1 MNGILKKEKARFP
14 QKAGSPQKVISH
26 QKAMSSQ
33 KTLGKDEGR
42 FLKERGGEGRRRRWA
57 KLWLRIRRNWVLY
70 LFILPA
76 FLYFLIFAYVPM
88 YGIQIAFKDFVAT
101 KGFVDSPWADPIWK
115 HFKTFFSSVYF
126 MDVCKNTIGLSLYYI
141 LASFPV
147 PIILALMVNEVK
159 NTKFKKLVQNFT
171 YMPYFI
177 STVVLVGMVQLFLAK
192 TGLFNQI
199 GALFGAEP
207 KLFLQKDG
215 LFNDIY
221 VWSGV
226 WQVSGYSAVIYIA
239 ALTGV
244 SPELHEAAIMDG
256 ATKLQRIRH
265 VNLPA
270 IMPTIVTMLIMSVG
284 GIMNL
289 SFEKVL
295 LMQTDSNLMVSEV
308 ISTYVYKLGIQKA
321 QFSLSSA
328 VGLFNNLIN
337 VTLLIIVNKISAKI
351 SDTSLW

>member
-1 MNGILKKEKARFP
+1 MNGRLKRRDREKRR
-14 QKAGSPQKVISH
+14 KRTG
-26 QKAMSSQ
+26 
-33 KTLGKDEGR
+33 TW
-42 FLKERGGEGRRRRWA
+42 LK
-57 KLWLRIRRNWVLY
+57 IRRNWVLY

-76 FLYFLIFAYVPM
+76 FLYFLIFSYVPM
-88 YGIQIAFKDFVAT
+88 YGIQIAFKDFIAT
-101 KGFVDSPWADPIWK
+101 KGFVESPWADPLWK

-126 MDVCKNTIGLSLYYI
+126 SDVFKNTVGLSFYYI
-141 LASFPV
+141 AASFPIPV
-147 PIILALMVNEVK
+147 ILALMVNEVK
-159 NTKFKKLVQNFT
+159 NTRFKKLVQNFT

-177 STVVLVGMVQLFLAK
+177 STVVLVGMVQLFLAR

-207 KLFLQKDG
+207 TLFLQKDG

-256 ATKLQRIRH
+256 ATRLQRIRH

-270 IMPTIVTMLIMSVG
+270 ILPTIVTMLIMSVG

-337 VTLLIIVNKISAKI
+337 VTLLVLVNKISAKL

>member
-1 MNGILKKEKARFP
+1 M
-14 QKAGSPQKVISH
+14 
-26 QKAMSSQ
+26 
-33 KTLGKDEGR
+33 
-42 FLKERGGEGRRRRWA
+42 
-57 KLWLRIRRNWVLY
+57 Y

-88 YGIQIAFKDFVAT
+88 YGIQIAFKDFIAT
-101 KGFVDSPWADPIWK
+101 KGFMDSPWADPVWK

-126 MDVCKNTIGLSLYYI
+126 MDVFKNTIGLSLYYI

-147 PIILALMVNEVK
+147 PILLALMVNEVK

-171 YMPYFI
+171 YIPYFI
-177 STVVLVGMVQLFLAK
+177 STVVLVGMVQLFLSK

-207 KLFLQKDG
+207 KLFLQKDS

-244 SPELHEAAIMDG
+244 SPELHEAAMMDG
-256 ATKLQRIRH
+256 ATKLQRIWH

-270 IMPTIVTMLIMSVG
+270 IMPAIVTMLIMSVG

-337 VTLLIIVNKISAKI
+337 VTLLIIVNKISAKL

>member
-1 MNGILKKEKARFP
+1 M
-14 QKAGSPQKVISH
+14 
-26 QKAMSSQ
+26 
-33 KTLGKDEGR
+33 
-42 FLKERGGEGRRRRWA
+42 
-57 KLWLRIRRNWVLY
+57 WLRIRRNWVLY

-126 MDVCKNTIGLSLYYI
+126 MDVFKNTIGLSLYYI

-239 ALTGV
+239 ALAGV
-244 SPELHEAAIMDG
+244 DMQLHEAAIVDG
-256 ATKLQRIRH
+256 ASIWQRIWHIDLTELR
-265 VNLPA
+265 
-270 IMPTIVTMLIMSVG
+270 PTIFVLFIMGLGGAINVG
-284 GIMNL
+284 Y
-289 SFEKVL
+289 EKIL
-295 LMQTDSNLMVSEV
+295 LMQNPLNLAASEV
-308 ISTYVYKLGIQKA
+308 LSTYTYKMGLINSDYG
-321 QFSLSSA
+321 FSTA
-328 VGLFNNLIN
+328 VGLFNSL
-337 VTLLIIVNKISAKI
+337 VSMVLLFWANRTTRKLAGYSI
-351 SDTSLW
+351 W

>member
-1 MNGILKKEKARFP
+1 MNTGVL
-14 QKAGSPQKVISH
+14 AG
-26 QKAMSSQ
+26 
-33 KTLGKDEGR
+33 GR
-42 FLKERGGEGRRRRWA
+42 SKERQKKGKVSEAGRKKKFHNKWILV
-57 KLWLRIRRNWVLY
+57 KRNKVLY

-101 KGFVDSPWADPIWK
+101 KGFAGSEWADPIWK
-115 HFKTFFSSVYF
+115 HFQTFFSSVNF
-126 MDVCKNTIGLSLYYI
+126 GNIFKNTVGLSFYYI

-147 PIILALMVNEVK
+147 PILLALLVNEVK
-159 NTKFKKLVQNFT
+159 NTRFKKLVQNFT

-177 STVVLVGMVQLFLAK
+177 STVVLVGMVQLFLAR

-207 KLFLQKDG
+207 VMFLQKDD

-226 WQVSGYSAVIYIA
+226 WQVTGYSAVIYIA

-256 ATKLQRIRH
+256 ASKIQRIIH

-321 QFSLSSA
+321 QYSLSSA

-337 VTLLIIVNKISAKI
+337 VTLLIIVNKISAKL

>member
-126 MDVCKNTIGLSLYYI
+126 MDVFKNTIGLSLYYI

-244 SPELHEAAIMDG
+244 SPELH
-256 ATKLQRIRH
+256 
-265 VNLPA
+265 
-270 IMPTIVTMLIMSVG
+270 
-284 GIMNL
+284 
-289 SFEKVL
+289 
-295 LMQTDSNLMVSEV
+295 
-308 ISTYVYKLGIQKA
+308 
-321 QFSLSSA
+321 
-328 VGLFNNLIN
+328 
-337 VTLLIIVNKISAKI
+337 
-351 SDTSLW
+351 

>member
-1 MNGILKKEKARFP
+1 MKTQSVGILQKK
-14 QKAGSPQKVISH
+14 QKNRNLHNKWILV
-26 QKAMSSQ
+26 K
-33 KTLGKDEGR
+33 
-42 FLKERGGEGRRRRWA
+42 
-57 KLWLRIRRNWVLY
+57 RNWVLY

-88 YGIQIAFKDFVAT
+88 YGIQIAFKDFIA
-101 KGFVDSPWADPIWK
+101 KEGFGGSPWADPIWK
-115 HFKTFFSSVYF
+115 HFQTFFSSVYF
-126 MDVCKNTIGLSLYYI
+126 KDIFFNTISLSLYYI

-147 PIILALMVNEVK
+147 PVILALMVNEVK
-159 NTKFKKLVQNFT
+159 NTKFQKLVQNIT

-177 STVVLVGMVQLFLAK
+177 STVVLVGMVQLFLSR

-199 GALFGAEP
+199 AGLFGAEP
-207 KLFLQKDG
+207 TMFLQKDS

-226 WQVSGYSAVIYIA
+226 WQTTGYSAVIYIA

-256 ATKLQRIRH
+256 ATKMQRIIH

-270 IMPTIVTMLIMSVG
+270 IMPTIVIMLIMAIG

-295 LMQTDSNLMVSEV
+295 LMQTDSNLLVSEV

-337 VTLLIIVNKISAKI
+337 VTLLIIVNKISAKL
-351 SDTSLW
+351 SETSLW

>member
-1 MNGILKKEKARFP
+1 MKGILKKEKIRTP
-14 QKAGSPQKVISH
+14 QGIVSRNKFYRTWIK
-26 QKAMSSQ
+26 
-33 KTLGKDEGR
+33 
-42 FLKERGGEGRRRRWA
+42 
-57 KLWLRIRRNWVLY
+57 IRRNWALY

-101 KGFVDSPWADPIWK
+101 KGFLGSSWADPVWK
-115 HFKTFFSSVYF
+115 HFRTFFSSINFVNVF
-126 MDVCKNTIGLSLYYI
+126 RNTIGLSLYYI
-141 LASFPV
+141 LASFPL
-147 PIILALMVNEVK
+147 PIILAMMINEVK
-159 NTKFKKLVQNFT
+159 SVRFKKLVQNFT

-177 STVVLVGMVQLFLAK
+177 STVVLVGMVQLFLSR

-199 GALFGAEP
+199 GALFGTKP
-207 KLFLQKDG
+207 VLFLQKDS

-244 SPELHEAAIMDG
+244 SQELHEAATVDG
-256 ATKLQRIRH
+256 ASKMQRIWH

-270 IMPTIVTMLIMSVG
+270 IMPTIVTMLIMSIG

-295 LMQTDSNLMVSEV
+295 LMQTDSNLVVSEV

-321 QFSLSSA
+321 QYSLSAA

-337 VTLLIIVNKISAKI
+337 VTLLIIVNKISAKL
-351 SDTSLW
+351 SETSLW

>member
-1 MNGILKKEKARFP
+1 MNSFPKGRAVGAPAMGRKTVRDRKLHNRWILIK
-14 QKAGSPQKVISH
+14 
-26 QKAMSSQ
+26 
-33 KTLGKDEGR
+33 
-42 FLKERGGEGRRRRWA
+42 
-57 KLWLRIRRNWVLY
+57 RNRVLY

-88 YGIQIAFKDFVAT
+88 YGIQIAFKDFIAT
-101 KGFVDSPWADPIWK
+101 KGFAGSPWADPIWK
-115 HFKTFFSSVYF
+115 HFLTFFSSINFGNVF
-126 MDVCKNTIGLSLYYI
+126 RNTIGLSLYYI
-141 LASFPV
+141 LASFPA

-177 STVVLVGMVQLFLAK
+177 STVVLVGMVQLFLAR

-199 GALFGAEP
+199 GAIFGADP
-207 KLFLQKDG
+207 VMFLQKDS

-226 WQVSGYSAVIYIA
+226 WQISGYSAVIYIA
-239 ALTGV
+239 ALSGV

-256 ATKLQRIRH
+256 ATKMQRIIH

-270 IMPTIVTMLIMSVG
+270 IMPTIVIMLIMSVG

-321 QFSLSSA
+321 QYSLSSA

-337 VTLLIIVNKISAKI
+337 VTLLVIVNKISAKL
-351 SDTSLW
+351 SETSLW

>member
-1 MNGILKKEKARFP
+1 MNGILKKERIRTPQGKAR
-14 QKAGSPQKVISH
+14 QKRFH
-26 QKAMSSQ
+26 
-33 KTLGKDEGR
+33 KTWIK
-42 FLKERGGEGRRRRWA
+42 
-57 KLWLRIRRNWVLY
+57 IRRNWVLY

-101 KGFVDSPWADPIWK
+101 KGFSGSPWADPIWK
-115 HFKTFFSSVYF
+115 HFQTFFSSVNF
-126 MDVCKNTIGLSLYYI
+126 ANIFRNTVGLSLYYI

-159 NTKFKKLVQNFT
+159 STGFKKLVQNFS

-177 STVVLVGMVQLFLAK
+177 STVVLVGMVQLFLSR

-199 GALFGAEP
+199 RGLFGAEP
-207 KLFLQKDG
+207 MLFLQKDA

-256 ATKLQRIRH
+256 ATKLQRIWH

-270 IMPTIVTMLIMSVG
+270 IMPTVVTMLIMSVG

-337 VTLLIIVNKISAKI
+337 VTLLIIVNKISAKV
-351 SDTSLW
+351 SETSLW

>member
-1 MNGILKKEKARFP
+1 MNSRMATAAKQSRQKKLRN
-14 QKAGSPQKVISH
+14 
-26 QKAMSSQ
+26 
-33 KTLGKDEGR
+33 
-42 FLKERGGEGRRRRWA
+42 
-57 KLWLRIRRNWVLY
+57 KLLLIKKNRVLY

-88 YGIQIAFKDFVAT
+88 YGIQIAFKDFIAS
-101 KGFVDSPWADPIWK
+101 KGFVGSQWADPVWK
-115 HFKTFFSSVYF
+115 HFQTFFSSVNF
-126 MDVCKNTIGLSLYYI
+126 RNTFFNTIGLSLYYI
-141 LASFPV
+141 IASFPV

-177 STVVLVGMVQLFLAK
+177 STVVLVGMVQLFLSRS
-192 TGLFNQI
+192 GLFNQI
-199 GALFGAEP
+199 GALFGAAP
-207 KLFLQKDG
+207 QMFLQKDSM
-215 LFNDIY
+215 FNDIY

-226 WQVSGYSAVIYIA
+226 WQASGYSAVIYIA

-244 SPELHEAAIMDG
+244 SPELHEAAIVDG
-256 ATKLQRIRH
+256 ASKFKRILH
-265 VNLPA
+265 VNLPG
-270 IMPTIVTMLIMSVG
+270 IMPTIVIMLIMSIG

-321 QFSLSSA
+321 QYSLSSA

-337 VTLLIIVNKISAKI
+337 VSLLIIVNKISSKLT
-351 SDTSLW
+351 DTSLW

>member
-1 MNGILKKEKARFP
+1 MNGILKKEKIRTPQGAAPHRRFY
-14 QKAGSPQKVISH
+14 
-26 QKAMSSQ
+26 
-33 KTLGKDEGR
+33 KTWIK
-42 FLKERGGEGRRRRWA
+42 
-57 KLWLRIRRNWVLY
+57 IRRNWVLY

-101 KGFVDSPWADPIWK
+101 KGFSGSPWADPIWK
-115 HFKTFFSSVYF
+115 HFRTFFSSINFATVF
-126 MDVCKNTIGLSLYYI
+126 RNTIGLSLYYI

-159 NTKFKKLVQNFT
+159 STGFKKLVQNFT

-177 STVVLVGMVQLFLAK
+177 STVVLVGMVQLFLSR

-199 GALFGAEP
+199 GGLFGAKP
-207 KLFLQKDG
+207 VLFLQKDA

-256 ATKLQRIRH
+256 ATKLQRIWH

-270 IMPTIVTMLIMSVG
+270 IMPTVVTMLIMSVG

-337 VTLLIIVNKISAKI
+337 VTLLIIVNKVSAKL
-351 SDTSLW
+351 SETSLW